1 MVGDEIGWWKASAK
15 SCSGLNQLLAKTSWW
30 RLKRL
35 KSVDKKKREFEAL
48 NQLARETQ
56 D

>member
-1 MVGDEIGWWKASAK
+1 
-15 SCSGLNQLLAKTSWW
+15 
-30 RLKRL
+30 L
-35 KSVDKKKREFEAL
+35 KSVDKKKRVEIISVRKAAVTERRL